1 MLVGNSLKFGNSSGQ
16 TDYLLLLFSWH
27 WFLPVQLLSQNV
39 ARLHEEAAAKSI
51 TMRIPARWHRW
62 KDLVVQLLRSFAT
75 WGMEE
80 IQKKAK
86 PPDVINLLLLYNVYL
101 EQFTQWRA
109 LLGVTG
115 GTGTWCRAGMSRSSG
130 PPLGWEN
137 YTRRNLQVSAAEAEH
152 KTKASLSMQKPV
164 AVCGRA
170 PFLITCNW
178 KLASFM
184 SGMLSWDFF
193 MPISEEGAD
202 LLCHKAW

>member
-62 KDLVVQLLRSFAT
+62 KDLVVQLRRSFAT

-86 PPDVINLLLLYNVYL
+86 PQDVINLLLLYNVYL
-101 EQFTQWRA
+101 EQFTQRWA

-137 YTRRNLQVSAAEAEH
+137 YTRKICRSQLLRQNTKQRHPLACRSPLLSVEEH
-152 KTKASLSMQKPV
+152 RFWSL
-164 AVCGRA
+164 A
-170 PFLITCNW
+170 TEN
-178 KLASFM
+178 
-184 SGMLSWDFF
+184 
-193 MPISEEGAD
+193 
-202 LLCHKAW
+202 